1 MSQESRSPVDDY
13 IAMLREQ
20 RNNAMEDAALAS
32 ARALG
37 LSREL
42 SKAHKRI
49 TELESKQESHAPAA

>member
-1 MSQESRSPVDDY
+1 MSEFQVDDY

-37 LSREL
+37 LSKEL
-42 SKAHKRI
+42 AAARKRI
-49 TELESKQESHAPAA
+49 AEVEAKLKSHAPAA